1 MTILEQAIALEER
14 AETYYRSSKEGIED
28 PGALAILDLLAA
40 EEHTHAD
47 ALRAM
52 EPVEQGAATP
62 LQDTA
67 VNLLE
72 EVKTVVSG
80 KVEGGRN
87 TLFADRSMLG
97 ILRGAMEIEQVT
109 QAFYRD
115 HAVKADD
122 DAMRKLF
129 TDLAEREQEHYLTV
143 SSLAE
148 YFDRPQAWVEAA
160 EFGLR
165 PDDY

>member
-14 AETYYRSSKEGIED
+14 AESYYRSSKEGIED
-28 PGALAILDLLAA
+28 RGALTILDLLAA
-40 EEHTHAD
+40 EEHRHAE

-52 EPVEQGAATP
+52 EEAEQTP
-62 LQDTA
+62 SQDAA
-67 VNLLE
+67 VNLLD
-72 EVKTVVSG
+72 EVKSIVSG
-80 KVEGGRN
+80 KIEGGRN
-87 TLFADRSMLG
+87 TVFSDRSMLG

-115 HAVKADD
+115 HAAKADN
-122 DAMRKLF
+122 DATQKLF
-129 TDLAEREQEHYLTV
+129 ADLAEREQEHYFTV